1 MKNNERPHQGHDGRL
16 RRGLNRQEEGSHH
29 KGVAR
34 QPLRSIQEVLV
45 VNGGQSTGDIDP
57 PRIGLLG
64 AVTIVLVILLVLFT

>member
-1 MKNNERPHQGHDGRL
+1 MKNNEPPQQGHDGRL
-16 RRGLNRQEEGSHH
+16 RRGLTRQGSLH

-45 VNGGQSTGDIDP
+45 LDGGQSTGDVDP